1 VVANQ
6 SVLEDSGTTGVI
18 ISVSDAE
25 SAASSL
31 VVTAASDATG
41 LLPHP
46 TVAAGGT
53 DDQRTVSF
61 APAAQQNG
69 GPVTVTLTITD
80 PIGASSQQTFQVN
93 VTAVNDA
100 PALTLGTLATHAA
113 ATTGV
118 QSVPGFATVDFG
130 PADEDTAQAVD
141 DFLIDSVTDPDGV
154 LAGGAVD
161 IANTG
166 TLNYTLSGIG
176 GSATITVRVRDN
188 GGTTNGGV
196 DTSSA
201 QQFTITV
208 TPGADLQVA
217 KDNHRVGLL
226 DGETVV
232 YAIVVA
238 NAGPNA
244 VAGATLTDTLPIAL
258 INGAWQCVPAS
269 STATCPVPASGVGN
283 LSTPINLGA
292 GQYLRFDVTAEVD
305 GGIGAFVINSASVS
319 LPSGIT
325 TLDTANDTATD
336 QDPIVPIGLFLDG
349 FETSAP
355 PPTVPGAV
363 EAMRN

>member
-1 VVANQ
+1 M
-6 SVLEDSGTTGVI
+6 
-18 ISVSDAE
+18 VSDVVMNEDGSTTVMLSVADTE
-25 SAASSL
+25 SSPVTLSVAAASGQP
-31 VVTAASDATG
+31 A

-46 TVAAGGT
+46 TVGT
-53 DDQRTVSF
+53 VADPAQRELLL
-61 APAAQQNG
+61 APVANGHG
-69 GPVTVTLTITD
+69 GPVTVTLTIND
-80 PIGASSQQTFQVN
+80 PIGASSQRTFQVT
-93 VTAVNDA
+93 VLPVNDA
-100 PALTLGTLATHAA
+100 PALTLGTLSTHPA
-113 ATTGV
+113 ATSGV
-118 QSVPGFATVDFG
+118 QSVPTFANVDFG

-154 LAGGAVD
+154 FAGGAVD
-161 IANTG
+161 VANNG
-166 TLNYTLSGIG
+166 ALSYTLSGIG

-188 GGTTNGGV
+188 GGTANGGV
-196 DTSSA
+196 NTSSA

-244 VAGATLTDTLPIAL
+244 VAGATLTDTLPAAL

-269 STATCPVPASGVGN
+269 STATCPLPASGVGN
-283 LSTPINLGA
+283 LSTPINLGV
-292 GQYLRFDVTAEVD
+292 GQYLRFDVVAEVD
-305 GGIGAFVINSASVS
+305 GSIGAFVTNSASVS

-325 TLDTANDTATD
+325 ALDTANDTATD

-363 EAMRN
+363 AAMRD